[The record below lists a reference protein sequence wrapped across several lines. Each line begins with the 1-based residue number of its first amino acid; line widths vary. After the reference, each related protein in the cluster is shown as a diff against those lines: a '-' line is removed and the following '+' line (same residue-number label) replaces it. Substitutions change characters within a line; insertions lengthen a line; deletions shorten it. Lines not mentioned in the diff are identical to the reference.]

1 LHHHRSEDNVQKY
14 KSAKKNAK
22 RAVSEARG
30 RAYEDLYQ
38 KLSTKEGEKNVYK
51 MTTLRERNTRDFT
64 QVKCIKDET
73 NRLLV
78 KDDEIKNRWREYFD
92 NLFNGENESIMIE
105 LDDSFDDT
113 NR

>member
-1 LHHHRSEDNVQKY
+1 MYNHRSEDNVQKY

-22 RAVSEARG
+22 RAVSETKG

-51 MTTLRERNTRDFT
+51 MATLRERKTRNFT

-78 KDDEIKNRWREYFD
+78 KYDEIKNKWR
-92 NLFNGENESIMIE
+92 
-105 LDDSFDDT
+105 
-113 NR
+113 